1 MYDFITLITF
11 KGLNVNLRGKEHSA
25 ELTKKW
31 TKIAAGGRK
40 LPTHQNFSQ

>member
-1 MYDFITLITF
+1 MTFITLITF